1 MQKYN
6 LFITRY
12 LEYIVKT
19 VLHTHMLAIANPTAP
34 VSINALER
42 SFYALD
48 NINYRCSP
56 PKHLSEHTFKSL
68 K

>member
-1 MQKYN
+1 
-6 LFITRY
+6 
-12 LEYIVKT
+12 
-19 VLHTHMLAIANPTAP
+19 MLAIANPTAP